1 MKKHRRELAS
11 AHESEPI
18 PSVRG
23 EGRGGSGHRRSGWS
37 REELLIEP
45 DPTRMQRRS
54 LAISTALL
62 LLACGGLALWGL
74 NQHSTRV
81 AAMGRLQAQNKRLA
95 DQLFAATTALE
106 ESRLSLDTLV
116 NSRIPGLLPFR
127 VGEPI
132 SVDTPFVLEI
142 SFKPATPPASGHE
155 CKLVI
160 ENDSS
165 SVIRPNISVAVFDD
179 VGIEVA
185 RAQLVDASHDSLRP
199 DEVRS
204 FFANLESADGIVPGH
219 FRITSD

>member
-1 MKKHRRELAS
+1 
-11 AHESEPI
+11 
-18 PSVRG
+18 
-23 EGRGGSGHRRSGWS
+23 
-37 REELLIEP
+37 
-45 DPTRMQRRS
+45 
-54 LAISTALL
+54 
-62 LLACGGLALWGL
+62 
-74 NQHSTRV
+74 
-81 AAMGRLQAQNKRLA
+81 MGRLQAQNKGLA

-127 VGEPI
+127 
-132 SVDTPFVLEI
+132 
-142 SFKPATPPASGHE
+142 
-155 CKLVI
+155 
-160 ENDSS
+160 

-185 RAQLVDASHDSLRP
+185 RAQLVDASHGSLRP

>member
-1 MKKHRRELAS
+1 MKKHQRELGS

-18 PSVRG
+18 PTVGG

-37 REELLIEP
+37 RVELQTES

-81 AAMGRLQAQNKRLA
+81 AAMGRLQAQNKGLA

-127 VGEPI
+127 IGEPI
-132 SVDTPFVLEI
+132 SVDTPFVREI
-142 SFKPATPPASGHE
+142 RFKPATLPASGYE

>member
-1 MKKHRRELAS
+1 
-11 AHESEPI
+11 
-18 PSVRG
+18 
-23 EGRGGSGHRRSGWS
+23 
-37 REELLIEP
+37 
-45 DPTRMQRRS
+45 
-54 LAISTALL
+54 
-62 LLACGGLALWGL
+62 L
-74 NQHSTRV
+74 NQHSTRA
-81 AAMGRLQAQNKRLA
+81 AAMERLQARVKSLT

-116 NSRIPGLLPFR
+116 NGRIPGMLPFR

-132 SVDTPFVLEI
+132 SVETPFVREI

-165 SVIRPNISVAVFDD
+165 SLIRPNISVAVFDD
-179 VGIEVA
+179 VGIPVA
-185 RAQLVDASHDSLRP
+185 RAQLVDDSHDALRP

-204 FFANLESADGIVPGH
+204 FFANLETADGIVPGH